1 MAFYITPRLRLCNIS
16 NCTYSLQLEPN
27 NAPHVAVVVS
37 PLGSLMVD
45 QLQRCADMNVKAIM
59 VNRATEVGYNWVF
72 WHSLAYLVQFSRPK
86 FNQGQHFA

>member
-1 MAFYITPRLRLCNIS
+1 MAFYITPRLRLCHIS

-59 VNRATEVGYNWVF
+59 VNRATEVSAEEKTGLHTVVMLLF
-72 WHSLAYLVQFSRPK
+72 TIRPME
-86 FNQGQHFA
+86 